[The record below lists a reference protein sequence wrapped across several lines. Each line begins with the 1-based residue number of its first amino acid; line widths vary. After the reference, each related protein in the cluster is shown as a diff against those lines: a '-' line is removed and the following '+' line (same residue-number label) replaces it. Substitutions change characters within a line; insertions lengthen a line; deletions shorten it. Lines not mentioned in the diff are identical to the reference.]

1 MDPQG
6 VVAVLAAGASVAAGA
21 GAAAGLTDVV
31 KTGIIDAYTACKKAL
46 RARFGDDEDAKEKLA
61 QLEVKPDDAAL
72 QQALT
77 GHVQAH
83 GVVQDPALAQAVEG
97 LRVQLARIE
106 GGISSITTGAV
117 IGNTV
122 TADRGGIAAVNIT
135 GGAHA
140 GYTPPAGGDGDPR

>member
-6 VVAVLAAGASVAAGA
+6 VVAVMAAGASVAAGA

-31 KTGIIDAYTACKKAL
+31 KTGIIDAYAACKKAL

-61 QLEVKPDDAAL
+61 QLEVKPDDATL
-72 QQALT
+72 QQALADYLAT
-77 GHVQAH
+77 HQVD
-83 GVVQDPALAQAVEG
+83 QDPGVAGAVDQ
-97 LRVQLARIE
+97 LQVQLARIE
-106 GGISSITTGAV
+106 GGISSISTGAV
-117 IGNTV
+117 IGNTL

-140 GYTPPAGGDGDPR
+140 GYTAPPADPDPH

>member
-1 MDPQG
+1 MDPVT
-6 VVAVLAAGASVAAGA
+6 VVAALVAGAKVAAGA

-106 GGISSITTGAV
+106 GGISSITTG
-117 IGNTV
+117 TV
-122 TADRGGIAAVNIT
+122 TGTTLTADRGGIAAVNIT

-140 GYTPPAGGDGDPR
+140 GYTAPPADPDPH